1 MGKTLINMKG
11 ITKSYFMGGNELKVL
26 KGIDLVINQGEYVA
40 ILGPS
45 GSGKSTLMN
54 IIGCIDVK
62 TEGDYTLNTHNIEH
76 MEEDALAEIRNKEIG
91 FVFQKF
97 NLIGRYDAT
106 YNVQM
111 PLLLKGANYK
121 ESKAQAI
128 AILERVGL
136 GDRVSHKPIEL
147 SGGQQQRVAIARSLV
162 CTPNLILGDE
172 PTGNLDTA
180 SGVEVMKI
188 FRQLHDEGRT
198 VILITHDQDVAR
210 EADRIIHIRDGLI
223 VSDERSNKVT
233 GKSTT
238 A

>member
-1 MGKTLINMKG
+1 MDQSLINMKG
-11 ITKSYFMGGNELKVL
+11 ITKSYMMGGNELKVL
-26 KGIDLVINQGEYVA
+26 KGIDLVIDKGEYVA

-54 IIGCIDVK
+54 IIGCIDMK
-62 TEGDYTLNTHNIEH
+62 TEGEYVLNTHNIEV

-111 PLLLKGANYK
+111 PLLLKGENYK
-121 ESKAQAI
+121 ESREKAEKY
-128 AILERVGL
+128 LTRVRL
-136 GDRVSHKPIEL
+136 DDRLTHKPIEL

-162 CTPNLILGDE
+162 CEPNIILGDE

-188 FRQLHDEGRT
+188 FRQLHREGRT
-198 VILITHDQDVAR
+198 VILITHDKDVAD
-210 EADRIIHIRDGLI
+210 EADRVIHIRDGLI
-223 VSDERSNKVT
+223 ELDERRSDKAL
-233 GKSTT
+233 KQS
-238 A
+238 AS

>member
-1 MGKTLINMKG
+1 MGKKLIDMKG
-11 ITKSYFMGGNELKVL
+11 VSKSYFMGGNELKVL
-26 KGIDLVINQGEYVA
+26 KEVDLVIEQGEYVA

-62 TEGDYTLNTHNIEH
+62 SEGSYNLNTYNIEE

-111 PLLLKGANYK
+111 PLLLKGATYK
-121 ESKAQAI
+121 ESKEQAV

-136 GDRVSHKPIEL
+136 GDRVDHKPIEL

-162 CTPNLILGDE
+162 CEPNIILGDE

-180 SGVEVMKI
+180 SGIEVMKI

-198 VILITHDQDVAR
+198 VILITHDKEVAD
-210 EADRIIHIRDGLI
+210 EADRVIHIRDGRI
-223 VSDERSNKVT
+223 EKDERKQVQ
-233 GKSTT
+233 KK
-238 A
+238 AM

>member
-1 MGKTLINMKG
+1 MSQPLISMKG
-11 ITKSYFMGGNELKVL
+11 ITKSYKMGGNELTVL
-26 KGIDLVINQGEYVA
+26 KGIDLVIEKGEYVA

-54 IIGCIDVK
+54 IIGCIDMK
-62 TEGDYTLNTHNIEH
+62 TEGVYNLNAHNIEE
-76 MEEDALAEIRNKEIG
+76 MDEDSLAEIRNKEIG

-111 PLLLKGANYK
+111 PLLLKGEGYK
-121 ESKAQAI
+121 ESRKHAI
-128 AILERVGL
+128 SYLERVGL
-136 GDRVSHKPIEL
+136 GERLDHKPIEL

-162 CTPNLILGDE
+162 CEPNIILGDE

-180 SGVEVMKI
+180 SGIEVMKI
-188 FRQLHDEGRT
+188 FRELHEEGRT
-198 VILITHDQDVAR
+198 VILITHDQEVAD

-223 VSDERSNKVT
+223 ELDERNPKQKLNREAV
-233 GKSTT
+233 
-238 A
+238 

>member
-1 MGKTLINMKG
+1 MSEPLIQMKG
-11 ITKSYFMGGNELKVL
+11 ITKSYFMGGNELQVL
-26 KGIDLVINQGEYVA
+26 KGIDLTIHRGEYVA

-54 IIGCIDVK
+54 IIGCIDLK
-62 TEGDYTLNTHNIEH
+62 TQGDYVLSSKNIE
-76 MEEDALAEIRNKEIG
+76 ELDEDQLAEIRNREIG

-111 PLLLKGANYK
+111 PLLLKGENYHTSREHAK
-121 ESKAQAI
+121 SY
-128 AILERVGL
+128 LEKVGL
-136 GDRVSHKPIEL
+136 GDRMTHKPIEL

-162 CTPNLILGDE
+162 CEPNIILGDE

-180 SGVEVMKI
+180 SGEEVMKI
-188 FRQLHDEGRT
+188 FRSLHHEGRT
-198 VILITHDQDVAR
+198 VILITHDQEIAD

-223 VSDERSNKVT
+223 EKDEVRRVPKT
-233 GKSTT
+233 GL
-238 A
+238 

>member
-1 MGKTLINMKG
+1 MKG
-11 ITKSYFMGGNELKVL
+11 VSKSYFMGGNELKVL
-26 KGIDLVINQGEYVA
+26 KEVDLVIEQGEYVA

-62 TEGDYTLNTHNIEH
+62 SEGSYNLNTYNIEE

-111 PLLLKGANYK
+111 PLLLKGATYK
-121 ESKAQAI
+121 ESKEQAV

-136 GDRVSHKPIEL
+136 GDRVDHKPIEL

-162 CTPNLILGDE
+162 CEPNIILGDE

-180 SGVEVMKI
+180 SGIEVMKI

-198 VILITHDQDVAR
+198 VILITHDKEVAD
-210 EADRIIHIRDGLI
+210 EADRVIHIRDGRI
-223 VSDERSNKVT
+223 EKDERKQVQ
-233 GKSTT
+233 KK
-238 A
+238 AM

>member
-1 MGKTLINMKG
+1 VGKKLIDMKG
-11 ITKSYFMGGNELKVL
+11 VSKSYFMGGNELKVL
-26 KGIDLVINQGEYVA
+26 KEVDLVIEQGEYVA

-62 TEGDYTLNTHNIEH
+62 SEGSYNLNTYNIEE

-111 PLLLKGANYK
+111 PLLLKGATYK
-121 ESKAQAI
+121 ESKEQAV

-136 GDRVSHKPIEL
+136 GDRVDHKPIEL

-162 CTPNLILGDE
+162 CEPNIILGDE

-180 SGVEVMKI
+180 SGIEVMKI

-198 VILITHDQDVAR
+198 VILITHDKEVAD
-210 EADRIIHIRDGLI
+210 EADRVIHIRDGRI
-223 VSDERSNKVT
+223 EKDERKQVQ
-233 GKSTT
+233 KK
-238 A
+238 AM

>member
-1 MGKTLINMKG
+1 MSKALIQMKN
-11 ITKSYFMGGNELKVL
+11 ITKSYYMGTNELQVL
-26 KGIDLVINQGEYVA
+26 KGIDLTIDKGEYVA

-54 IIGCIDVK
+54 IIGCIDLK
-62 TEGDYTLNTHNIEH
+62 TEGQYVLSEQDIEALG
-76 MEEDALAEIRNKEIG
+76 EDQLAEIRNKEIG

-111 PLLLKGANYK
+111 PLLLKGETYV
-121 ESKAQAI
+121 ESRKHAQGY
-128 AILERVGL
+128 LEKVGL
-136 GDRVSHKPIEL
+136 GDRMGHKPIEL

-162 CTPNLILGDE
+162 CEPNIVLGDE

-180 SGVEVMKI
+180 SGEEVMKI
-188 FRQLHDEGRT
+188 FRALHDEGRT
-198 VILITHDQDVAR
+198 VILITHDQEVAD

-223 VSDERSNKVT
+223 EKDEMTQRRR
-233 GKSTT
+233 
-238 A
+238 AI